1 MLSMEHA
8 GRRIALVVGALI
20 AAACNTP
27 DLTAPTAAPDA
38 QQVAAQSSA
47 SMNFQGRVTAVNQSQ
62 QEFTL
67 STGAIIRVTT
77 VTRIPPGSDALSLEQ
92 LQLLVTQQSGSSYIS
107 AHGSGTLVS
116 SQPLVIAAERVTFKE
131 KQAPGQQ

>member
-8 GRRIALVVGALI
+8 GRRLALVVGALV

-27 DLTAPTAAPDA
+27 DLTASNAAPDA
-38 QQVAAQSSA
+38 QQIAAQPSA
-47 SMNFQGRVTAVNQSQ
+47 SMNFQGRVTAVNQAQ

-67 STGAIIRVTT
+67 STGAVIRVTS

-92 LQLLVTQQSGSSYIS
+92 LQLLVSQQSGGSYIS
-107 AHGSGTLVS
+107 AHGTGTLVT
-116 SQPLVIAAERVTFKE
+116 SQPLVIEAARLTFKE
-131 KQAPGQQ
+131 KSAPGQQ